1 MIMHV
6 LRRIRPA
13 GAYVLLVISGSIGA
27 LGAPFKV
34 GLDYRNIPVNKP
46 YNWRGARTHELST
59 MVWYPAAASA
69 KEEFQWLGPAER
81 PLFAAGRASVQA
93 PVAESPAKYPMVVL
107 SHGTGGSAIM
117 MAWLGTALAANG
129 YIAVAVN
136 HPGNNAAEGYTVEGF
151 STWWERA
158 RDLSTVIDSML
169 VDPTFQSRIDAKRI
183 GAAGFSLGGYT
194 MIEIAGGHTRPADFI
209 DFCGSPKADDLCKSP
224 PEFPTLMKDFQNLSQ
239 TNAEFRAALRHA
251 NDSYRDPRVRAV
263 FAIAPALGPAF
274 AATDLAKISIPVEIV
289 AGSAD
294 TIVPIESSAKYFAAN
309 IPRAKLTILPGV
321 GHYVFLDVC
330 TEQGRK
336 MQPLLC
342 TDGAG
347 IDREAVHNKVVESA
361 IAFLRSKLN

>member
-1 MIMHV
+1 MRALGWIW
-6 LRRIRPA
+6 PA
-13 GAYVLLVISGSIGA
+13 GACVFLVFSGSIGA

-34 GLDYRNIPVNKP
+34 GLEYRSIPVNKP
-46 YNWRGARTHELST
+46 YNWRGARRHALST

-69 KEEFQWLGPAER
+69 KEESQWLGPAER

-93 PVAESPAKYPMVVL
+93 PVAESPAKYPLVVL

-136 HPGNNAAEGYTVEGF
+136 HPGNNAAEGYTIEGF

-158 RDLSTVIDSML
+158 RDLSTVIDAML
-169 VDPTFQSRIDAKRI
+169 VDPTFASRIDAKRI

-194 MIEIAGGHTRPADFI
+194 VIEIAGGNTRPADFI
-209 DFCGSPKADDLCKSP
+209 EFCRSPKADDLCKGP
-224 PEFPTLMKDFQNLSQ
+224 PEFPTLMKDFQKLSE
-239 TNAEFRAALRHA
+239 TNAEFQAALRHA
-251 NDSYRDPRVRAV
+251 GDSYRDPRVRAA

-294 TIVPIESSAKYFAAN
+294 TIVPIESSANYLAVN
-309 IPRAKLTILPGV
+309 IPGAKLTILPGV
-321 GHYVFLDVC
+321 GHYVFLDTC
-330 TEQGRK
+330 TEQGREV
-336 MQPLLC
+336 QPLLC
-342 TDGAG
+342 TDGPG
-347 IDREAVHNKVVESA
+347 IDREAVHNKAVELA
-361 IAFLRSKLN
+361 IAFFRSKLN